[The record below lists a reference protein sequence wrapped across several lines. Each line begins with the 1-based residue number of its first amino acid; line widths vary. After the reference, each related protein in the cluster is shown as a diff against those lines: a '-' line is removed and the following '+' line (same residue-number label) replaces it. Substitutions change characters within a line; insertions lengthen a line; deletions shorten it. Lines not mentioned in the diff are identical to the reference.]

1 MIVLVPAR
9 KGSKGVPGKN
19 KKMLAGKPLIQ
30 HTIEQALQTPEVDSV
45 YVSTDDDD
53 IIDLVNSI
61 EGASAPFKRPAI
73 LADDNSTSV
82 DVYIHFADWWRENK
96 GEELKDLIVLLPTSP
111 LRKPQDIS
119 AAIRIFKDKNAKV
132 VLTFKETKPIAW
144 HRYIDQDGNITK
156 ILDIDE
162 KASIVNRQEIS
173 ETPYVLNGSIY
184 IFKMKELRETKS
196 YFGEGTYPYIMP
208 SSRSI
213 DIDSP
218 DDFRLAEAI
227 LNIRE

>member
-1 MIVLVPAR
+1 IVLIPAR

-30 HTIEQALQTPEVDSV
+30 HSIEQALQTPEVEAV
-45 YVSTDDDD
+45 YVSTDDED
-53 IIDLVNSI
+53 IIELTNSI
-61 EGASAPFKRPAI
+61 QGAFAPFKRPAE
-73 LADDNSTSV
+73 LADDNSAST
-82 DVYIHFADWWRENK
+82 DVYIHFADWWKENK
-96 GEELKDLIVLLPTSP
+96 DEDLQNLIVLLPTSP

-119 AAIRIFKDKNAKV
+119 GAIKVFKEKNAKV

-162 KASIVNRQEIS
+162 KASIANRQEIS

-184 IFKMKELRETKS
+184 IFEMKELRETRS
-196 YFGEGTYPYIMP
+196 YFGKETYPFIMP

-213 DIDSP
+213 DIDTP

-227 LNIRE
+227 